1 MSRASRRPVVLLLWL
16 LLALL
21 PLRGWAQGT
30 MGLAA
35 TATHAQAL
43 PCHGEMAE
51 HPPGHAD
58 SDGASKSACSHC
70 DLCHAAAAPN
80 DLQAPPSAALPDT
93 APAAMSTQA
102 PAATAADSLFRP
114 PRP

>member
-1 MSRASRRPVVLLLWL
+1 MLLWL

-30 MGLAA
+30 MALAA
-35 TATHAQAL
+35 PATPVQAL

-51 HPPGHAD
+51 HRAGHPQAD
-58 SDGASKSACSHC
+58 GNSTASPTCSHC

-80 DLQAPPSAALPDT
+80 EGPVQATQALPDL
-93 APAAMSTQA
+93 APAAMVSRA
-102 PAATAADSLFRP
+102 PAAARVDSLFRP